1 MFLHNRHILVCAA
14 KIAGKTARTLT
25 KNENRL
31 TKQKLSVDF
40 RQPLLG
46 GHARVGLEGTEEGSV
61 VGKARIDVNLGH
73 LHGGLL
79 A

>member
-1 MFLHNRHILVCAA
+1 MPDSYFTTTFRPLVTLVCAA

-46 GHARVGLEGTEEGSV
+46 SHACVGLEGTEEGGV
-61 VGKARIDVNLGH
+61 VGKARIDVNLG
-73 LHGGLL
+73 
-79 A
+79 